1 MIQETQ
7 KVRKFTLVGLSL
19 LAFSLS
25 ACAGGGAAYEPI
37 VDGPKNAKFQQDIQ
51 ECQALAEQRSYDNS
65 DVKTGALAGA
75 AVGAVAGLLRRGNSN
90 SDPLIGAAVGG
101 AYGGGG
107 AALGTRAE
115 RKNIVKRCM
124 TGRGHR
130 VLG

>member
-1 MIQETQ
+1 MTQENYNL
-7 KVRKFTLVGLSL
+7 RKLAMLGMTLAVLP
-19 LAFSLS
+19 LS
-25 ACAGGGAAYEPI
+25 ACAGGGAAYQPI
-37 VDGPKNAKFQQDIQ
+37 IDGPQNAKFQQDIAQ
-51 ECQALAEQRSYDNS
+51 CQALAEQLSYNNS
-65 DVKTGALAGA
+65 DVKTGAAAGA

-107 AALGTRAE
+107 AALVTRAE

-124 TGRGHR
+124 SGRGHR